1 MSLLS
6 SAVRICDSSRGPATA
21 RRETRRAADAPSPAS
36 GISSSL
42 WLINRRAQW
51 ASLPLRGEGGFV
63 HFPGVRIRVRVPP
76 SMRRASAAVS
86 VSWAGREPQAQ
97 SGQCP
102 RGAADHRPRCPQARP
117 ATSGGFPDTSETRTP
132 VCATRMSSR
141 PLGLSLLQ
149 PEPDRGYFLRR
160 RWPGTL
166 PGRCHAGVHQPSLP
180 GACGLAG
187 PRPMGCVSASGPGS
201 VLGQDAGLAARC
213 RAEPESG
220 RGTHPGPHIT
230 SLPPAAVS
238 C

>member
-21 RRETRRAADAPSPAS
+21 RGETRRAADAPSPAS

-63 HFPGVRIRVRVPP
+63 HFPGVRIRVRVSP

-102 RGAADHRPRCPQARP
+102 RGAAI
-117 ATSGGFPDTSETRTP
+117 
-132 VCATRMSSR
+132 
-141 PLGLSLLQ
+141 
-149 PEPDRGYFLRR
+149 
-160 RWPGTL
+160 
-166 PGRCHAGVHQPSLP
+166 
-180 GACGLAG
+180 G
-187 PRPMGCVSASGPGS
+187 PRPSA
-201 VLGQDAGLAARC
+201 A
-213 RAEPESG
+213 
-220 RGTHPGPHIT
+220 
-230 SLPPAAVS
+230 LPPGQACDLWGISGHFRNQDPCVCHQDEFKAPGAQPVATRT
-238 C
+238 